1 MSILSGISEFFG
13 LDIGTT
19 SIRLVELKGQGP
31 VKSLVKYAYAPIDRD
46 TSQSDSKVKNATTLN
61 ALRSLIAS
69 AGVTTTNVVVGIPSQ
84 KVFTTVVEV
93 DKLNPDELTKSIQYQ
108 IPSFIPTPVEESKVD
123 WAVIGDSPN
132 NPAKVEL
139 LLSSVLNSVPQDTL
153 DMLKSIGLNVIG
165 FEPDNLA
172 LTRALLDPNNTNP
185 QMVFDLGN
193 YNSDLVIS
201 MNNSAMLTRSISFG
215 TDALIRSATQDLNI
229 KKEQAEEVI
238 FKFGLD
244 KSKVHAQVFQSILT
258 PINSLL
264 GEIDKSIAFF
274 ANKYPNIKLD
284 KIIVTGAASTIPD
297 FPLFLA
303 NHTGINVEIGN
314 AWRNVLFDAKRQDE
328 LLEVSNYFGVATGLA
343 ERIE

>member
-31 VKSLVKYAYAPIDRD
+31 VKSLVKYAYTPIDKG
-46 TSQSDSKVKNATTLN
+46 TSQSDSTAKSAMTTNAIRN
-61 ALRSLIAS
+61 LIAS
-69 AGVTTTNVVVGIPSQ
+69 AKVTTTNVVVGIPSQ

-93 DKLNPDELTKSIQYQ
+93 DKLNPDEMTKSIQYQ
-108 IPSFIPTPVEESKVD
+108 IASFIPTPIEESKVD

-139 LLSSVLNSVPQDTL
+139 LLSSVLNSVPQEKL
-153 DMLKSIGLNVIG
+153 DMLQSLGLNVIG

-172 LTRALLDPNNTNP
+172 ITRALLDPNNTNP

-201 MNNSAMLTRSISFG
+201 MNNAAMLTRSISFG

-244 KSKVHAQVFQSILT
+244 KSKVHAQVYQSILT

-264 GEIDKSIAFF
+264 AEIDKSITFF

-328 LLEVSNYFGVATGLA
+328 LLEVSNYFGVAAGLA

>member
-215 TDALIRSATQDLNI
+215 TDALIRSTQDLNI

-244 KSKVHAQVFQSILT
+244 KSNVHAQVFQSILT

>member
-1 MSILSGISEFFG
+1 MGLLSGISEFFG

-31 VKSLVKYAYAPIDRD
+31 VKSLVKYAYAPLDKKISQADSESNNIIITD
-46 TSQSDSKVKNATTLN
+46 TLKK
-61 ALRSLIAS
+61 LISS
-69 AGVTTTNVVVGIPSQ
+69 AKITTTNVAVGIPSQ

-93 DKLNPDELTKSIQYQ
+93 DKLKPEEMAKSIQYQ
-108 IPSFIPTPVEESKVD
+108 IASFIPTAVDESKVD
-123 WAVIGDSPN
+123 WAVIGDSPT

-139 LLSSVLNSVPQDTL
+139 LISSVLNSVAQERL
-153 DMLKSIGLNVIG
+153 EILASLGLNVIA

-172 LTRALLDPNNTNP
+172 ITRALLDPNNTNP
-185 QMVFDLGN
+185 QMVFDLGI

-201 MNNSAMLTRSISFG
+201 MNNAAMLTRSITFG
-215 TDALIRSATQDLNI
+215 TEALIRSATQDLNV
-229 KKEQAEEVI
+229 KKEQAEEVV

-244 KSKVHAQVFQSILT
+244 KTKVQGQVYQAIIN
-258 PINSLL
+258 PINTLL
-264 GEIDKSIAFF
+264 AEIDKSIAFF

-328 LLEVSNYFGVATGLA
+328 LLAVSNYFGVAVGLA